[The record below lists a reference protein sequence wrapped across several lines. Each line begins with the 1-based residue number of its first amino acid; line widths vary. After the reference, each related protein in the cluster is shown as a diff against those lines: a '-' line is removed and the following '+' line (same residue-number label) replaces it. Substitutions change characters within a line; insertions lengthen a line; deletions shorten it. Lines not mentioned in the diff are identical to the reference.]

1 MCVPP
6 CIQQRQVAA
15 GATPGD
21 SVWSEAM
28 VHLVP
33 WVPLGLMHL
42 ALAAANAANGNLC
55 SDALGALG
63 GGVSF
68 LQASKKLWAPPA
80 AAPAAA
86 APAASSLNASEN
98 TSSQPSD
105 GNATNATNV
114 SVDITDA
121 VNFSEIAEYGG
132 EVQDESDTPSTPY
145 ADTNSTEPAIPVIE
159 PIQKAVPL
167 PELDAENL
175 TGDLRDCIMGF
186 WSEWSECQKGT
197 NGFKGPHQIRQR
209 EIIQPWMPN
218 GQPCGAQS
226 EAREC
231 FEEHHP

>member
-1 MCVPP
+1 
-6 CIQQRQVAA
+6 
-15 GATPGD
+15 
-21 SVWSEAM
+21 M
-28 VHLVP
+28 VQLVP

-42 ALAAANAANGNLC
+42 ALAAANGNLC

-68 LQASKKLWAPPA
+68 LQASKKLWAP
-80 AAPAAA
+80 PAAA

-226 EAREC
+226 EAKNASRNTIREKQPAPGTC
-231 FEEHHP
+231 SHFTWGQRA

>member
-1 MCVPP
+1 
-6 CIQQRQVAA
+6 
-15 GATPGD
+15 
-21 SVWSEAM
+21 M
-28 VHLVP
+28 VRLVP
-33 WVPLGLMHL
+33 WVPLCLMHL
-42 ALAAANAANGNLC
+42 ALAAANANGNLC
-55 SDALGALG
+55 SDALG

-68 LQASKKLWAPPA
+68 LQASKKLWVPPA

-86 APAASSLNASEN
+86 SSLN
-98 TSSQPSD
+98 TSSQSSD
-105 GNATNATNV
+105 GNATNI

-145 ADTNSTEPAIPVIE
+145 ADTNSTEPTIPLIE